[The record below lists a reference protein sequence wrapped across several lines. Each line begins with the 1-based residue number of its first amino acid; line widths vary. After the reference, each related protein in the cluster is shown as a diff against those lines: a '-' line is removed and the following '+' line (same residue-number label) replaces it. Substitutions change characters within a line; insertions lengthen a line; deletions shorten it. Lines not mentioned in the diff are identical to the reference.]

1 MRLARLRLLLM
12 CLVALCVVAAMPVM
26 GNEPADTNG
35 AENAYQQMELLAEVM
50 LQVKKHYV
58 EERTYEELIHGALKG
73 MLHALDPHSTF
84 MEASEYKDM
93 KEDTKGEYGGI
104 GIQIGL
110 RDGVLTVIAPIED
123 TPGFRAGLQSGDKI
137 VKIDGEKTLG
147 ITLREAVSKLR
158 GPKDERVVLSILG
171 GDDVEP
177 REVEIIRDVI
187 EVSSIKGSRIIRAG
201 IGYVRITQFAAP
213 TTDLLR
219 EALQELK
226 DEGMEALV
234 LDLRSN
240 PGGLLREAVRVSE
253 TFLKRGELIV
263 STRGRAGGTKSVD
276 YKASGDGHYPD
287 MPVAVLINAGS
298 ASASEIVAGALQDQ
312 KRAILVGQ
320 TSFGKGSVQSV
331 IGTRVDGE
339 SAIRLTTAL
348 YYTPSGRLIH
358 EVGIDPD
365 VPVYLD
371 REEWRQVQI
380 RRAHVEAPD
389 VYKAEEKA
397 EYADV
402 IDRQLERAVDL
413 LQAVGI
419 FKGRQ

>member
-276 YKASGDGHYPD
+276 YKASGDVHYPD